1 MNVKSLLFFGIVILI
16 LNGCA
21 TPESK
26 KAPKQAQETQ
36 QQLES
41 VEEKP
46 ISVDEL
52 FVQAKNENNE
62 GAIILLLQAGQKLL
76 LQQQPEKSL
85 FLSQQLS
92 NLPLN
97 QIQSNYNLLNMA
109 EASLMLDDP
118 TLCLSLL
125 AQIKASS
132 TAKRKLRLTADA
144 LLAQGKLPQAVIAYL
159 QQYDNYPSDNV
170 DELGELE
177 TLIGQLM
184 PWQIDYLKTQNPPG
198 LAGWLELSQI
208 LAMVTPENDQSDTL
222 VRWQQRFGSHMAMPL
237 VEVKR
242 HPQVQIEAASRQ
254 QTQVN
259 GSTDPENSLG
269 MTDNTNTVVI
279 TGVNPAIRDIENI
292 TVIIP
297 LSGREASIGEAIQR
311 GLIAAYQQNDNS
323 RALTFI
329 DSNNASMTD
338 IVEGLML
345 TPPDF
350 VVGPLLKQNVD
361 AYIATEQVL
370 MPHTWPT
377 LLLNLPEQQR
387 LGEQHYVFSMRPEDE
402 AKQAAFTLYH
412 KGYQHP
418 VILSQDSNLGKRL
431 ADTFQTQW
439 YQQSGNTPQVI
450 YYQTSKEMEQAV
462 KNALDVNLSKE
473 RIFLMRNRMNENL
486 EAEPRNRRDI
496 DMIYIFAD
504 ADDAR
509 LLKPYV
515 DVNISPFSKAIPI
528 FASSRSHNINRDN
541 NTSRDL
547 NGLTFTEIPWLLP
560 NQARNPMLVE
570 QAKQLWPT
578 KTSTM
583 QRLYAMGIDSMN
595 LVDKVQNM
603 AINPAQRH
611 DGETGTLQMDSDRI
625 ISRSL
630 YWGKYGFRNVSST
643 SMQ

>member
-1 MNVKSLLFFGIVILI
+1 MNVKSLLFFSIVILI

-21 TPESK
+21 TPEPK
-26 KAPKQAQETQ
+26 KAPKQANDTQ

-46 ISVDEL
+46 VSVEDL
-52 FVQAKNENNE
+52 LAQAKTEDNED
-62 GAIILLLQAGQKLL
+62 AIILLLQAGQKLL
-76 LQQQPEKSL
+76 KQEQSEKSL

-125 AQIKASS
+125 SQIKASS

-144 LLAQGKLPQAVIAYL
+144 LLAQGKLPQAIIAYL
-159 QQYDNYPSDNV
+159 EQYNLYPSD
-170 DELGELE
+170 DIEELQKLE
-177 TLIGQLM
+177 QLVGQLM
-184 PWQIDYLKTQNPPG
+184 PWQVDFLEKQNPPE
-198 LAGWLELSQI
+198 LAGWLELSEI
-208 LAMVTPENDQSDTL
+208 LAATNPESTQKDNLQ
-222 VRWQQRFGSHMAMPL
+222 RWQNRHTAHSAMPL
-237 VEVKR
+237 VESKYQPVFILQSTT
-242 HPQVQIEAASRQ
+242 PV
-254 QTQVN
+254 QTQESDVAGLIDEMN
-259 GSTDPENSLG
+259 GKGADTK
-269 MTDNTNTVVI
+269 
-279 TGVNPAIRDIENI
+279 IENI

-297 LSGREASIGEAIQR
+297 LSGREASIGESIQH
-311 GLIAAYQQNDNS
+311 GLLAAYQKNDNT
-323 RALTFI
+323 RQLTFI
-329 DSNNASMTD
+329 DSNSTPMTD
-338 IVEGLML
+338 ITQSLML

-350 VVGPLLKQNVD
+350 VIGPLLKQNVD
-361 AYIATEQVL
+361 AYLATEQVL

-377 LLLNLPEQQR
+377 LLLNLPEQQM

-402 AKQAAFTLYH
+402 AKQSAFTLYH

-418 VILSQDSNLGKRL
+418 VILSQDSSLGKRL
-431 ADTFQTQW
+431 ADTFQNQW
-439 YQQSGNTPQVI
+439 FQQSGSKPQVI
-450 YYQTSKEMEQAV
+450 YYQTSKEMELAV
-462 KNALDVNLSKE
+462 KSALDVNLSKE

-486 EAEPRNRRDI
+486 KAEPRNRRDI
-496 DMIYIFAD
+496 DMIYIFAS

-515 DVNISPFSKAIPI
+515 DVNISPFAQAIPI
-528 FASSRSHNINRDN
+528 FASSRSHNINRDK

-560 NQARNPMLVE
+560 NEARDKQLAE
-570 QAKQLWPT
+570 QAQQLWPT
-578 KTSTM
+578 TTSVM

-595 LVDKVQNM
+595 LVDKVQLM
-603 AINPAQRH
+603 AQNPAQRH
-611 DGETGTLQMDSDRI
+611 NGETGTLQMDSDRI

-630 YWGKYGFRNVSST
+630 SWGKYGFRQVTTT
-643 SMQ
+643 SME